1 MKQRSGSALLMVLF
15 VLMGMSMLLLR
26 VHYRCSL
33 LLETVAEREHQLI
46 WYNAAQACMQY
57 AIYVAK
63 ANWYHIQDLVNN
75 GQTAHFV
82 TSWSLNAQRKVP
94 ARIAFSLLGVDM
106 HILVQIY
113 DEQTTLKRQIACTL
127 EPVEVDGSQ
136 VTKVK
141 IYDWCEE

>member
-33 LLETVAEREHQLI
+33 LLETVIEREHQLI

-106 HILVQIY
+106 HILMQIH
-113 DEQTTLKRQIACTL
+113 EGAALKKQITCTLKIIK
-127 EPVEVDGSQ
+127 VNDGKVDQ
-136 VTKVK
+136 VK